1 MSDVFILGAGFSKA
15 ISEEALPTLDKL
27 TEDILNKVEES
38 GEKSYIEI
46 LNAYVKKYNIDN
58 IEDILT
64 LLYQDFPWKPEEE
77 NSLLYSLYVFISKT
91 IALYIEEKE
100 ANAPTDINKKRIDK
114 LEKKSGISGELMDP
128 NLVDFIKR
136 IHKDKSTVIT
146 FNYDCIFDDS
156 CRMAIRHYFDFENTD
171 NIDCEHFYRMPIMRL
186 FRIHKRGRD
195 AYEGFEDTFTYNKLH
210 GSRNWYYYGKDS
222 DQIFLTSGSQ
232 QYIKVEEISKEA
244 LIPLIIP
251 PVYDKSGFLKI
262 SPIRSIWVRSRRSL
276 ENAKRIFIIG
286 YSLPPSD
293 LTVRLMLKL
302 SIQPD
307 AKIFLVDTNDKK
319 INGEYELKLRY
330 RGIVRDIKEVDC
342 RFLKNENVVSEFM
355 GKYGRGEI

>member
-1 MSDVFILGAGFSKA
+1 MSDVFIFGAGFSKA
-15 ISEEALPTLDKL
+15 ISEDALPTLDKL
-27 TEDILNKVEES
+27 TEDVLNKVEES
-38 GEKSYIEI
+38 GEKPYIEI
-46 LNAYVKKYNIDN
+46 LNSYIKRNNIGN

-77 NSLLYSLYVFISKT
+77 NSLLYSLYIFISKI
-91 IALYIEEKE
+91 IALYIEERE
-100 ANAPTDINKKRIDK
+100 DRAPTVINKEKIDE
-114 LEKKSGISGELMDP
+114 LDKKSGIPEELIDQ
-128 NLVDFIKR
+128 NLVEFIKR
-136 IHKDKSTVIT
+136 IHNDKSTAIT
-146 FNYDCIFDDS
+146 FNYDCVFDDA
-156 CRMAIRHYFDFENTD
+156 CRMVIRHYFDFENTN

-195 AYEGFEDTFTYNKLH
+195 TYEGFEDTFTYNKLH
-210 GSRNWYYYGKDS
+210 GSRNWYYYGRDS

-232 QYIKVEEISKEA
+232 QYIKVEEVSKEA

-302 SIQPD
+302 SKQPD
-307 AKIFLVDTNDKK
+307 AKIFLVDTNNKK
-319 INGEYELKLRY
+319 INGEYELRLKY
-330 RGIVRDIKEVDC
+330 EGIVRDIEEVDC
-342 RFLKNENVVSEFM
+342 RFLKNGKIVSEFM